1 MDWKDHPQMPGKI
14 EARLAERAIE
24 LPRAAPPVASYLPTV
39 QIGELVYVS
48 GQICQW
54 NGAIRFRGK
63 CGQELD
69 LEQGGQAA
77 RLCGLNLIA
86 QVRDALGGDLDRVV
100 RCVRL
105 CGYVN
110 STPTFTDQ
118 PRVMNGCSDL
128 MVEVF
133 GETGK
138 HARVAVGVN
147 ALPGD
152 AAVEVEGVFQVK

>member
-1 MDWKDHPQMPGKI
+1 MAGRID
-14 EARLAERAIE
+14 ARLVERAIE
-24 LPRAAPPVASYLPTV
+24 LPRAMPPVANYLPTV
-39 QIGELVYVS
+39 QIGELVYIA
-48 GQICQW
+48 GQLCQW
-54 NGAIRFRGK
+54 NGENRFQGK
-63 CGQELD
+63 CGQDFDADE
-69 LEQGGQAA
+69 GGRAA

-86 QVRDALGGDLDRVV
+86 QLRQAVDGDLDRVV

-110 STPTFTDQ
+110 STPAFTDQ

-133 GETGK
+133 GDGGK

-147 ALPGD
+147 ALPGG
-152 AAVEVEGVFQVK
+152 AAVEVEGLFQVR